1 MRMNFLNKVKYN
13 QKKLTNNLLT
23 ISCCAITIDFRT
35 CIRNFV
41 RKYVH
46 RIRLRGYRIL
56 FVENF
61 DRNYSL
67 VFDACI
73 KEKDVIIAFINRNS
87 LSHRKYWFF
96 VCRCLLQDKHRSTR
110 TAQNMNTGIVHTITN
125 VRSPINQLI

>member
-13 QKKLTNNLLT
+13 QKKLTNNLPT
-23 ISCCAITIDFRT
+23 ISCCTITIDFRT

-41 RKYVH
+41 REYVH
-46 RIRLRGYRIL
+46 CIWLRRYIIL

-61 DRNYSL
+61 DRNYLL

-73 KEKDVIIAFINRNS
+73 KEKDIIIAFINHNS
-87 LSHRKYWFF
+87 LSHRKFWSF

-110 TAQNMNTGIVHTITN
+110 TAQSTNTGIVHTITN
-125 VRSPINQLI
+125 VRSPINLN